1 MYIGIQQYRDKPYY
15 HKLHNSTHTR
25 TWRFRHTTYQ
35 PPPPRTKA
43 TILQWSSRSQAPSSA
58 SSPSAATVPSPRG
71 APSACRPALRAGTR
85 GGRLPALRFLRQ
97 RPPCPLWPCTLQQ
110 TCDMAYVHRVPYGH
124 VACDTTCLST
134 FPPRWRSTRC
144 PRRRWPPGG
153 WPCAPEPDRALSYQD
168 EVIGRT
174 TVSSGSTVS
183 SSGPATEFKRA

>member
-43 TILQWSSRSQAPSSA
+43 TILQWSSRSQAPSPA

-110 TCDMAYVHRVPYGH
+110 TCDMAYVHRVLYGP
-124 VACDTTCLST
+124 A
-134 FPPRWRSTRC
+134 RC
-144 PRRRWPPGG
+144 SEHATWHM
-153 WPCAPEPDRALSYQD
+153 
-168 EVIGRT
+168 
-174 TVSSGSTVS
+174 STVS
-183 SSGPATEFKRA
+183 PMAMSHVTRLVFRLFRRVGAQPAARVAVGRLVAGPAPPSPTVH